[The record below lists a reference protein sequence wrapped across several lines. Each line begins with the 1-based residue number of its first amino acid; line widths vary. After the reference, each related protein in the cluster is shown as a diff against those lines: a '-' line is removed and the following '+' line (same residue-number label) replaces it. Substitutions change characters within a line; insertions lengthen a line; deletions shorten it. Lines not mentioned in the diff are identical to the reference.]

1 MSQALPL
8 ARGMADRQIASA
20 GKAQRECAH
29 VCVKVWSTGGD
40 VIKGVLFTFL
50 RQGIRLPML
59 AEAC

>member
-1 MSQALPL
+1 
-8 ARGMADRQIASA
+8 MADRQIASA